1 MDYMQRLRLTP
12 DKHCEHA
19 NYQVYRLSGLSAG
32 KHTDPALVCSIISFS
47 ISLSF
52 NMLLITE

>member
-1 MDYMQRLRLTP
+1 MQRLRLTP

-19 NYQVYRLSGLSAG
+19 NYQVYTISGLSAG

-47 ISLSF
+47 ISLFF